1 VRVIIEEDRVAG
13 VARMTTPP
21 GTLPRGTPEPD
32 LMHPPRLEPWP
43 IAMLAEPNGA
53 RRTWVPLSRIP
64 KVVRDAVI
72 ASEDRRFRAHFGLD
86 LKGSARAFLV
96 NARAGEVKEGAS
108 TITQQLARGLF
119 LGRERTFARKFKEA
133 GYALLIEAFLSK
145 DQILE
150 MYLNSIYWGQG
161 DTRAV
166 AGVEE
171 AARWYFSAPAES
183 LKLTEAALLAGLI
196 PAPVAYSPF
205 RKPALALAR
214 RDQVLADMA
223 EVGMIDARTAAR
235 ARALPLWVRQGT
247 TRVDRSPDVM
257 SAADLDLDRDLP
269 TGAPRRWGL
278 EILTTIDLVW
288 QADAEAAVREGLADL
303 DPGGLRRG
311 RTPLQ
316 GAFVAIDPASG
327 ALRAIV
333 GGRAQRPGAFNR
345 AMQARRQTG
354 SAIKPLVYAAALD
367 PTRGPPVFT
376 MRSRVPNLP
385 KTFRERGV
393 VWTPANS
400 DHSYQES
407 LTLPQALARSANVA
421 TANLVEAI
429 GPAQVARA
437 CERFGLGKLK
447 PVLSI
452 GLGSN
457 EATLLDLTNAYAAI
471 DNGGLRNAPHIVRAA
486 VDAEG
491 RNLVAARPAP
501 VRALPPGVATLTR
514 MLLENV
520 VATGIAGPL
529 RWAYGFMR
537 PVGGKTGTTND
548 NKDTWFCGI
557 TPELAAGVWCGYDR
571 PRGLGRGAA
580 GVAMPVWAR
589 AMNRMLADFPMT
601 AFVDDPSLVHVL
613 VDDHTEGI
621 ARPDCPWKAPAA
633 FVPGTL
639 PDTCRVNHRA
649 DWDAIVLESVTSD
662 SLAGIEDSIGTT
674 TLRLSGAPPFARPR
688 ATPAPGA
695 AADSAAAR

>member
-1 VRVIIEEDRVAG
+1 VRLRV
-13 VARMTTPP
+13 
-21 GTLPRGTPEPD
+21 
-32 LMHPPRLEPWP
+32 
-43 IAMLAEPNGA
+43 
-53 RRTWVPLSRIP
+53 P

-72 ASEDRRFRAHFGLD
+72 ASEDRRFRSHVGLD
-86 LKGSARAFLV
+86 LKGSARALLV
-96 NARAGEVKEGAS
+96 NVRAGEVREGAS

-119 LGRERTFARKFKEA
+119 LGRERTFARKFREA

-161 DTRAV
+161 DTRAI

-183 LKLTEAALLAGLI
+183 LKLAEAALLAGLI

-205 RKPALALAR
+205 KQPALALAR
-214 RDQVLADMA
+214 RNQVLADMA
-223 EVGMIDARTAAR
+223 QVGMIDARSAAR
-235 ARALPLWVRQGT
+235 DRALPLWVRRGT
-247 TRVDRSPDVM
+247 TRADRSPDVM

-288 QADAEAAVREGLADL
+288 QDDAERAVREGLAEL

-367 PTRGPPVFT
+367 PTRGEPRFT
-376 MRSRVPNLP
+376 LRSRVPNLP

-393 VWTPANS
+393 VWTPANA

-407 LTLPQALARSANVA
+407 LTLPEALARSANVA

-437 CERFGLGKLK
+437 CERLGLGKLK

-452 GLGSN
+452 GWAERGD
-457 EATLLDLTNAYAAI
+457 ALDLQRLRHVRQRGAPPPATRRARRRRCRGPEP
-471 DNGGLRNAPHIVRAA
+471 GG
-486 VDAEG
+486 
-491 RNLVAARPAP
+491 
-501 VRALPPGVATLTR
+501 
-514 MLLENV
+514 
-520 VATGIAGPL
+520 
-529 RWAYGFMR
+529 
-537 PVGGKTGTTND
+537 
-548 NKDTWFCGI
+548 
-557 TPELAAGVWCGYDR
+557 
-571 PRGLGRGAA
+571 GAA
-580 GVAMPVWAR
+580 GPGARPSGRRGDAHAHDARERGRHRHLAAAALGVWIHPPGRRQDRHDERQQGHLVLRDHAR
-589 AMNRMLADFPMT
+589 AGRRGVVRLRPT
-601 AFVDDPSLVHVL
+601 A
-613 VDDHTEGI
+613 
-621 ARPDCPWKAPAA
+621 
-633 FVPGTL
+633 
-639 PDTCRVNHRA
+639 RA
-649 DWDAIVLESVTSD
+649 GPRRRRGRDAV
-662 SLAGIEDSIGTT
+662 GRG
-674 TLRLSGAPPFARPR
+674 R
-688 ATPAPGA
+688 
-695 AADSAAAR
+695 